1 MPERAPRPP
10 NSAVANSAG
19 KSPGRPAPGLEPMS
33 YSSRLLII
41 TAAIFAI
48 MYLAAA
54 FAFSAKGFA
63 KPQMFFN
70 LLNENAALIIIS
82 CGLSVVMIAGGID
95 ISVGGL
101 TALISVACVVFLNDA
116 SWSGLFTS
124 LALALLIGLSF
135 GAVQGHLVA
144 HWEIQ
149 PFIVTLAGMFF
160 ARGAAAMIDTQTR
173 TVANESFARLA
184 QARLRLPLG
193 SMNNNGVFVQA
204 YVEPGVVIALAVVAV
219 LFAVLRWT
227 AFGRSLYA
235 VGGGRQSAL
244 MLGVDV
250 RRTRFLSH
258 VLCGGL
264 SGLGGFV
271 FLMHVRSGAVTHA
284 AGYEMDA
291 IASSIIG
298 GTMLTG
304 GVGNIVGTLL
314 GVLTKGAIGNIVRAM
329 GLVGSW
335 WPGITLAAMLCFF
348 LILQSLITSRKRK

>member
-1 MPERAPRPP
+1 MTEKAPERVLAAIKPEKP
-10 NSAVANSAG
+10 
-19 KSPGRPAPGLEPMS
+19 KKEPMNDS
-33 YSSRLLII
+33 TQLLII
-41 TAAIFAI
+41 TMGIFLIMYVAAAIV
-48 MYLAAA
+48 
-54 FAFSAKGFA
+54 FSDKGFA

-101 TALISVACVVFLNDA
+101 TALITVACVVHLND
-116 SWSGLFTS
+116 SPGSGFLSS
-124 LALALLIGLSF
+124 LALALGIGLAF
-135 GAVQGHLVA
+135 GLFQGFLVA
-144 HWEIQ
+144 HLGIQ
-149 PFIVTLAGMFF
+149 PFIVTLAGMFM
-160 ARGAAAMIDTQTR
+160 ARGLAAMIDTQTR

-184 QARLRLPLG
+184 QMRLRLPLG
-193 SMNNNGVFVQA
+193 SVNNNGVFVQA
-204 YVEPGVVIALAVVAV
+204 YMEPGVVIALAVVAA
-219 LFAVLRWT
+219 LFVIFRWT
-227 AFGRSLYA
+227 TFGRDLYA
-235 VGGGRQSAL
+235 VGGNRQSAL
-244 MLGVDV
+244 MLGVNV

-258 VLCGGL
+258 ALCGL
-264 SGLGGFV
+264 LAGLGGFV

-291 IASSIIG
+291 IAASIIG

-304 GVGNIVGTLL
+304 GVGNIAGTLV

-348 LILQSLITSRKRK
+348 LILQSVTTSRRG